1 MHGAQ
6 EEVFILSLSLIFLLV
21 NPFFALAEESITI
34 TTYYPSPYGVYRELR
49 SQRMAIG
56 DNYIDGAAY
65 CWDGTCT
72 NTINTNADLVVE
84 GNVGIGT
91 TGPIQELDVNGDI
104 ILSGLNTTRAIYGS
118 WNTGTPINRPILG
131 FDSGGPI
138 WIRSIDNDATDGIY
152 FKSYGGTNLAVILD
166 SGNVGIGTTDPG
178 SYGGQQ
184 SKLDVNGYAAANDV
198 WLKNVG
204 KWASQLEAVKAGVLV
219 YSCPNQRAADESGC
233 IGQLTLESFCYWCT
247 RQDRG
252 SCKRW
257 TTKPCIPVGQL
268 VE

>member
-1 MHGAQ
+1 VHGAQ

-34 TTYYPSPYGVYRELR
+34 TTYYPSPYGSYKELSSYR
-49 SQRMAIG
+49 MKIG
-56 DNYIDGAAY
+56 STYSTTSMTDADNGKLI
-65 CWDGTCT
+65 
-72 NTINTNADLVVE
+72 VE
-84 GNVGIGT
+84 GLVGIGT
-91 TGPIQELDVNGDI
+91 TSPAYKFTIAGTGSIFGVDNQTVFLAKNSAGTYENYLWPRWSDNITY
-104 ILSGLNTTRAIYGS
+104 LNYGS
-118 WNTGTPINRPILG
+118 GG
-131 FDSGGPI
+131 FN
-138 WIRSIDNDATDGIY
+138 IRNNASTSTM
-152 FKSYGGTNLAVILD
+152 FLTNA
-166 SGNVGIGTTDPG
+166 GNVGIGTTDPG